1 MAKKMA
7 RTSKG
12 LRDVLFDEIE
22 SLRSGDG
29 DPSRALAVANLAKQ
43 VINTVKVE
51 LDYHREALRLQETG
65 SPLKLGSVELG
76 SGASAVEQDAT
87 ERSASTT
94 HATGSDGKEVLRPH
108 RVERRQPSLC
118 V

>member
-1 MAKKMA
+1 MAKNMK

-43 VINTVKVE
+43 IINTVKIE
-51 LDYHREALRLQETG
+51 LDYHREAMRLQETG
-65 SPLKLGSVELG
+65 NPMQLGNVELG
-76 SGASAVEQDAT
+76 SAASAADSRAT

-94 HATGSDGKEVLRPH
+94 PDTA
-108 RVERRQPSLC
+108 PSYAQ
-118 V
+118 

>member
-1 MAKKMA
+1 MARKMA
-7 RTSKG
+7 RNSKG

-43 VINTVKVE
+43 IINTVKIE
-51 LDYHREALRLQETG
+51 LDYHRESMKLAESG
-65 SPLKLGSVELG
+65 NPMKLGSVELG
-76 SGASAVEQDAT
+76 SNASAAESGAT

-94 HATGSDGKEVLRPH
+94 SDAA
-108 RVERRQPSLC
+108 PSYAQ
-118 V
+118 